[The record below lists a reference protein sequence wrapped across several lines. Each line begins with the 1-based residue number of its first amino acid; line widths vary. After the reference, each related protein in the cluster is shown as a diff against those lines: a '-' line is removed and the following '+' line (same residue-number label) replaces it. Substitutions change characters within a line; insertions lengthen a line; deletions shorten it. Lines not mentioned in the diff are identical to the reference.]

1 MGCWK
6 TPSSDLERLST
17 HWLLPS
23 VCQCHPTSTKILI
36 TLRKWFSSNIRNNQ
50 TTTNASWHTR
60 HAISAGTACVSLQRG
75 LPRQPGPQ
83 SHRTDW
89 RNNNNNNYH
98 TATISSNC
106 SSWPS
111 KTRRRVSLTTSSINT
126 CARKIDFL
134 TKNRLLEKLM
144 HVRCF
149 EIAKVDAKSDQV
161 SEWARLSPNFMIMKA
176 NNHHLCAL
184 LAGSSTIAAES
195 GNRRWR
201 KASGEF

>member
-1 MGCWK
+1 MECPIQWGVEK
-6 TPSSDLERLST
+6 HP
-17 HWLLPS
+17 LLISNACPHTGS
-23 VCQCHPTSTKILI
+23 FHVCVNVVATSTNILI

-98 TATISSNC
+98 TATIPSNC

-111 KTRRRVSLTTSSINT
+111 KTRRRVSLTKSSVDNT
-126 CARKIDFL
+126 
-134 TKNRLLEKLM
+134 
-144 HVRCF
+144 
-149 EIAKVDAKSDQV
+149 
-161 SEWARLSPNFMIMKA
+161 
-176 NNHHLCAL
+176 
-184 LAGSSTIAAES
+184 
-195 GNRRWR
+195 
-201 KASGEF
+201 